1 MILFLVVLELPS
13 NHPDISW
20 FKNKKK
26 GRVHYG
32 NKKSQRRIKKGKNYL

>member
-26 GRVHYG
+26 GRVHYE
-32 NKKSQRRIKKGKNYL
+32 NKKSKRGIKKWKNYL